1 MVWRALI
8 YAGLLLAAISISVA
22 LWLIQEIATY
32 AWHRYRSAMTQQ
44 TQTSLSEL
52 FVFVDTSLLWPA
64 LWCVAVTTG
73 LSIWFV
79 TKSIVTALIL
89 ACCTLVLPKFIL
101 TGALRQRLAKFDSQ
115 WPDALMAIAGSLRS
129 GASIGI
135 ALKTFAEDAPTPM
148 SQEISLVLREHRMG
162 IPLNEALNGLNHRMP
177 SESVELV
184 TALLAVGNASGG
196 SLAELLERLAA
207 NLRSRQH
214 VSGKI
219 DVLTAQ
225 GKMQAWVMGA
235 LPLILLAALS
245 QIDSA
250 SVELMFLTQTGQIM
264 LGLVCV
270 LECVGVYW
278 LRRILTIEV

>member
-1 MVWRALI
+1 VI
-8 YAGLLLAAISISVA
+8 YAGLVLASVSISVA

-32 AWHRYRSAMTQQ
+32 AWLRYRSTVTQQ

-52 FVFVDTSLLWPA
+52 FVFVDTTHLWPA

-73 LSIWFV
+73 LAVWFV
-79 TKSIVTALIL
+79 TASIVVVALL
-89 ACCTLVLPKFIL
+89 AGLTLVLPRFIL
-101 TGALRQRLAKFDSQ
+101 GAALRRRLAKFDAQ

-129 GASIGI
+129 GASIGM

-162 IPLNEALNGLNHRMP
+162 VPLNQALSGLNQRMP

-184 TALLAVGNASGG
+184 TSLLAVGNASGG
-196 SLAELLERLAA
+196 SLADLLERLSV

-214 VSGKI
+214 VAGKI
-219 DVLTAQ
+219 EVLTAQ

-235 LPLILLAALS
+235 LPLILLVALS
-245 QIDSA
+245 QIDPA
-250 SVELMFLTQTGQIM
+250 SVELMFLTQTGQLL
-264 LGLVCV
+264 LGTVFA
-270 LECVGVYW
+270 LECIGVYW
-278 LRRILTIEV
+278 LRRILAIEV